1 MTEVTENKGC
11 LDLHSRAVSLDLGA
25 WEMSAV
31 IDLAT
36 RTVNDDALQAIRD
49 ELYQRASGS
58 SIFGQAIPDQYLVER
73 IDRGVLLKCRLTA
86 VTETE
91 TWIRALTMVQ
101 RLVFSHPKAQSW
113 FGTSVRR
120 IEVRLTEE

>member
-1 MTEVTENKGC
+1 VTEVTESKGC
-11 LDLHSRAVSLDLGA
+11 LDLHSRAMSVDLGA
-25 WEMSAV
+25 WEMRAV
-31 IDLAT
+31 VDVAT
-36 RTVNDDALQAIRD
+36 HTVNDDALQAIRD

-73 IDRGVLLKCRLTA
+73 LASGVLLKCRLTA

-113 FGTSVRR
+113 FGISVRR
-120 IEVRLTEE
+120 IEVRLTAE

>member
-1 MTEVTENKGC
+1 MTEVTETLDC
-11 LDLHSRAVSLDLGA
+11 LELHSRAMSVDLGA
-25 WEMSAV
+25 WEMTAM

-36 RTVNDDALQAIRD
+36 DIVSDDAVLGIRV
-49 ELYQRASGS
+49 ELFQRASGS
-58 SIFGQAIPDQYLVER
+58 SLFGQPIPDDYIVER
-73 IDRGVLLKCRLTA
+73 VDGGLHIRCRLTA

-91 TWIRALTMVQ
+91 NWIRALTMVQ

-120 IEVRLTEE
+120 IEVRLTEQ

>member
-1 MTEVTENKGC
+1 MTVVTEIWGC
-11 LDLHSRAVSLDLGA
+11 PDLHSRAMSLDLGA

-36 RTVNDDALQAIRD
+36 DIVSDDALLGIRV
-49 ELYQRASGS
+49 ELFQRASGS
-58 SIFGQAIPDQYLVER
+58 SLFGQPIPDGYVVER
-73 IDRGVLLKCRLTA
+73 VDGGLHIRCRLTA

-101 RLVFSHPKAQSW
+101 RLVFTHPKAQSW
-113 FGTSVRR
+113 FGTAVRR
-120 IEVRLTEE
+120 IEVKLTEE

>member
-1 MTEVTENKGC
+1 M
-11 LDLHSRAVSLDLGA
+11 SIDLGA
-25 WEMSAV
+25 WEMSTV

-36 RTVNDDALQAIRD
+36 DIVSDDALQAIRD

-58 SIFGQAIPDQYLVER
+58 SLFGQAIPDQYLVER
-73 IDRGVLLKCRLTA
+73 IDGGVLVKCRLTA

-91 TWIRALTMVQ
+91 TWVRALTIVQ

-120 IEVRLTEE
+120 IEVRLAEM